1 MSFHLNWDLHGVRG
15 YVFFVFVISTIWH
28 RAPGKGG
35 MKEWMLDG
43 WMDGWGDKY
52 MEGRRKGRKVGRKGK
67 EEVWNEW
74 KHGKKKRRE

>member
-35 MKEWMLDG
+35 MKEWMMDG
-43 WMDGWGDKY
+43 WMDGWMDGEISIWKEGGK
-52 MEGRRKGRKVGRKGK
+52 EGRREGEGWIDR
-67 EEVWNEW
+67 W
-74 KHGKKKRRE
+74 

>member
-15 YVFFVFVISTIWH
+15 YVFFVFVIATIWH

-35 MKEWMLDG
+35 MKEWMTDG
-43 WMDGWGDKY
+43 WMDGEISIWK
-52 MEGRRKGRKVGRKGK
+52 KGREVGKQGK

-74 KHGKKKRRE
+74 RRGKRRE

>member
-15 YVFFVFVISTIWH
+15 YVFFVFVITTIWH

-35 MKEWMLDG
+35 MKEWMTDG

-52 MEGRRKGRKVGRKGK
+52 MEERKGGRKTGK
-67 EEVWNEW
+67 GGSLE
-74 KHGKKKRRE
+74 